1 MRTES
6 RRAGRQKYLAG
17 GPFVLEEAEDTP
29 VHPDP
34 NIIKYLMI
42 PPLLNMILV
51 RRCCELRMLKG
62 GRDPRGD
69 VTGGEA
75 LLGTPSPFRRHF
87 DTNVNSFITFRRKYY
102 TCHTPT
108 VAYIPLPY

>member
-6 RRAGRQKYLAG
+6 RKAGRQKYL
-17 GPFVLEEAEDTP
+17 FVLEETEGTP

-34 NIIKYLMI
+34 NIIKCLMI

-51 RRCCELRMLKG
+51 RRCLRTAHAKG

-69 VTGGEA
+69 V
-75 LLGTPSPFRRHF
+75 LLAERLYSELQVLLDAILIQTLTLS
-87 DTNVNSFITFRRKYY
+87 
-102 TCHTPT
+102 
-108 VAYIPLPY
+108 

>member
-17 GPFVLEEAEDTP
+17 GPFVLEETEDTP

-51 RRCCELRMLKG
+51 RRCCERRMLKG
-62 GRDPRGD
+62 GG
-69 VTGGEA
+69 TQGETLLAERLYSELQA
-75 LLGTPSPFRRHF
+75 LLDAIWIQTLTLS
-87 DTNVNSFITFRRKYY
+87 
-102 TCHTPT
+102 
-108 VAYIPLPY
+108 

>member
-1 MRTES
+1 MSIHVRTES

-17 GPFVLEEAEDTP
+17 GPFVLEETEDTP

-51 RRCCELRMLKG
+51 RRCHAKG

-69 VTGGEA
+69 VLLAERLYSERQA
-75 LLGTPSPFRRHF
+75 LLDAILIQTLTLS
-87 DTNVNSFITFRRKYY
+87 
-102 TCHTPT
+102 
-108 VAYIPLPY
+108 

>member
-6 RRAGRQKYLAG
+6 RRAGWQKYLAG
-17 GPFVLEEAEDTP
+17 GPFVLEETEDTP

-62 GRDPRGD
+62 GG
-69 VTGGEA
+69 TQGETLLAERLYSELQA
-75 LLGTPSPFRRHF
+75 LL
-87 DTNVNSFITFRRKYY
+87 DAILIQ
-102 TCHTPT
+102 T
-108 VAYIPLPY
+108 VTLS